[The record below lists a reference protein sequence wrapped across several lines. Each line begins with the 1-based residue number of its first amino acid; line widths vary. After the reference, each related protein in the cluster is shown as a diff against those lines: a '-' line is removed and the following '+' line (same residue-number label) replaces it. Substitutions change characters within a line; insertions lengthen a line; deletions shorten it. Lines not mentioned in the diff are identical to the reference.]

1 MANENGL
8 SPTPGDRTGDLPAP
22 GNGGRDGGWQ
32 PRKIKV
38 RGQEMIVDNEAK
50 ALELMQK
57 GATLEQLRERDKEEI
72 RRAKEEYDQRLKT
85 LEPLV
90 TVNDILA
97 RDPVKRAKVNAILAD
112 APIPGDE
119 EPTDDPYEKEIR
131 RLSAENRSL
140 RAQAE
145 RGFGTLETKLDSIER
160 RDRMRGEESL
170 LRKKYKD
177 VADDDAI
184 EAAKQHADRYGM
196 SLTTAFKDLMF
207 DELPERVREHTI
219 REFGVDESQLVSRRS
234 EIQSID
240 GLGTLTPELQA
251 KLNSDPELYARFKP
265 QLRAARRARTG
276 KLEVPR

>member
-1 MANENGL
+1 MTKENGL

-22 GNGGRDGGWQ
+22 GNAGSDGGWQ

-38 RGQEMIVDNEAK
+38 RGQEMVVDSEAK

-57 GATLEQLRERDKEEI
+57 GATLEQLRERDKEDI
-72 RRAKEEYDQRLKT
+72 RRQKEEYDQRLKV

-112 APIPGDE
+112 QPVPGDE

-145 RGFGTLETKLDSIER
+145 RGFGTLENRLESIDR
-160 RDRMRGEESL
+160 REKMRGEEAL

-184 EAAKQHADRYGM
+184 EAAKQHAERHGM

-219 REFGVDESQLVSRRS
+219 REFGVEESQLATRRS
-234 EIQSID
+234 EIPTID
-240 GLGTLTPELQA
+240 GLGPLTPETEA
-251 KLNSDPELYARFKP
+251 KLYADPDKFQRFKASI
-265 QLRAARRARTG
+265 RAARRARTG
-276 KLEVPR
+276 KQEIPR